1 MQIKM
6 KRPHADTVIFNIV
19 GYVCL
24 TLFSVACLIP
34 FLITLAGSFTDE
46 TVLKHGISLWP
57 QKFSIEAYKMILSDP
72 GAMLNAYGVTIALVA
87 VGTTIS
93 LFITAMTAFVLY
105 RKDFKYRS
113 QFAFFFF
120 FTTLFSGGLIPH
132 YLLITA
138 LGLRNT
144 FAVLVLSGVFSV
156 FNMIVVRTYF
166 TNSVP
171 DSICESAKIDGANDF
186 IIFVRLYLPLA
197 KPALATVGL
206 FTAVGYWNEW
216 YNAMLYISDSRLFPL
231 QYFLYKILNS
241 MSFAQTL
248 AQNTGGVQM
257 RMPQESYKLAMTIF
271 TLGPVVAFYPFV
283 QKYFVKGMTI
293 GAVKG

>member
-1 MQIKM
+1 M
-6 KRPHADTVIFNIV
+6 
-19 GYVCL
+19 
-24 TLFSVACLIP
+24 CLIP
-34 FLITLAGSFTDE
+34 FLITLSGSFTDE
-46 TVLKHGISLWP
+46 TALKQGISLIP

-72 GAMLNAYGVTIALVA
+72 GAMINAYLVTIALVI
-87 VGTTIS
+87 VGTSIA
-93 LFITAMTAFVLY
+93 LFITSMTAFVLY

-132 YLLITA
+132 YLLITT
-138 LGLRNT
+138 LGLRNS

-156 FNMIVVRTYF
+156 FNMIIVRTYF
-166 TNSVP
+166 TTSVP

-197 KPALATVGL
+197 KPVLATVGL
-206 FTAVGYWNEW
+206 FTAVSYWNEW
-216 YNAMLYISDSRLFPL
+216 YNAMLYISNNRLFPL

-241 MSFAQTL
+241 MSFAQSL
-248 AQNTGGVQM
+248 AQNTGGVQR

-293 GAVKG
+293 GSVKG